1 MKKVRLTEQ
10 EFFSLIK
17 EEVSKALA
25 IKSKSKPMNEDYY
38 DYDMGD
44 DEEEDEMAQDSL
56 GFMEFV
62 DILDR
67 NGWATSNS
75 KDVCILVD
83 GQRRYGTKYVVEPY
97 SYNNKTQPLEKLVKD
112 LKDAALDPNGV
123 RVSTGNIVQAPEIKK
138 IFVTILEMEN

>member
-1 MKKVRLTEQ
+1 MKEVRLTEQ

-17 EEVSKALA
+17 EEVSKVLA
-25 IKSKSKPMNEDYY
+25 IKAKPINEDYY

-44 DEEEDEMAQDSL
+44 GEEEDEIAQDSL

-62 DILDR
+62 DILDK

-75 KDVCILVD
+75 KDVCILID
-83 GQRRYGTKYVVEPY
+83 GQRRYGTKYVIEPY
-97 SYNNKTQPLEKLVKD
+97 SYNNKTQPLEKLVKE

-123 RVSTGNIVQAPEIKK
+123 RINTGQIAQAPEIKK